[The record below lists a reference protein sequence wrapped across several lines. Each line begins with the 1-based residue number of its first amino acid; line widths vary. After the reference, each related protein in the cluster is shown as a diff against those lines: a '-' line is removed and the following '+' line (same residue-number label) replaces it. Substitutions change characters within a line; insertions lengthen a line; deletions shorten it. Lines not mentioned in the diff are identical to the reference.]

1 MVGRKKRRPRA
12 EVRERDSSVSDY
24 FNFLFS
30 IFFVVLKK
38 ILEYN

>member
-24 FNFLFS
+24 FNFLWF
-30 IFFVVLKK
+30 KK
-38 ILEYN
+38 KLLEYN